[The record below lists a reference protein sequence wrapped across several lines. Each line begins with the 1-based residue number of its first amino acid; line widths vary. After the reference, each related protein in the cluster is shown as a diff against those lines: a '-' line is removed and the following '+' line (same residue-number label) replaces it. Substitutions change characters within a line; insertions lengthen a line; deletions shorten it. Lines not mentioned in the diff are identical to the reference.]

1 MSQLI
6 NEIKQDLHGVKNPQ
20 PKKKE
25 KMSLMEMVFNDQ
37 MGTPQEIDNP
47 GYDTSTGGPE
57 PDVAPQQPQP
67 QQPGQGGDMQPIQ
80 GTLPSEAVMD
90 PEVKGM
96 LDEIRVAVIKA
107 LGKLA
112 NRAESIEYSTMKKIL
127 QIIDKPV
134 ESQDKQK

>member
-1 MSQLI
+1 
-6 NEIKQDLHGVKNPQ
+6 
-20 PKKKE
+20 
-25 KMSLMEMVFNDQ
+25 MEMVFNND
-37 MGTPQEIDNP
+37 MNPQEIDNP
-47 GYDTSTGGPE
+47 GYDTSAGGPE
-57 PDVAPQQPQP
+57 PEVAPQQPQ
-67 QQPGQGGDMQPIQ
+67 QPDQGGDIQPIQ

-112 NRAESIEYSTMKKIL
+112 NRAESVEYSTMKKIL

>member
-6 NEIKQDLHGVKNPQ
+6 NEIKQDLHGVKNPK
-20 PKKKE
+20 PKKEE
-25 KMSLMEMVFNDQ
+25 KKSMTLMEMVFNND
-37 MGTPQEIDNP
+37 MNPQEIDNP
-47 GYDTSTGGPE
+47 GYDTGAGGPE
-57 PDVAPQQPQP
+57 PEVAPQQPQ
-67 QQPGQGGDMQPIQ
+67 QPGRGNDIQPIQ

-96 LDEIRVAVIKA
+96 LDDIRVAVIKA

-112 NRAESIEYSTMKKIL
+112 NRAESLEYSTMKKIL